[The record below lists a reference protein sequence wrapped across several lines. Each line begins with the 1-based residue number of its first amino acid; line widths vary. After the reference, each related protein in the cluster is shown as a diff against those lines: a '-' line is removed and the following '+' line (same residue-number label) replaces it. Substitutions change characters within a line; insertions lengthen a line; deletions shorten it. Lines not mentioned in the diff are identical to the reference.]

1 MGFTPYQKPHP
12 PIEMGAQSEGATKR
26 AARLADSV
34 FFGPQVA
41 WADMKKLAEVYRKE
55 RREMGRNTA
64 IGLGASRSLMVGKSK
79 EDAARESQEDLEKT
93 FNQYRSGEMQDEE

>member
-12 PIEMGAQSEGATKR
+12 PIEMGAQSEGATRR

-41 WADMKKLAEVYRKE
+41 WADMKKLAEVYRE
-55 RREMGRNTA
+55 VRRGIDQAPTNR
-64 IGLGASRSLMVGKSK
+64 LGAIRGLIVGNSK
-79 EDAARESQEDLEKT
+79 EDAGRGAQQDIGKT
-93 FNQYRSGEMQDEE
+93 VNMYR

>member
-12 PIEMGAQSEGATKR
+12 PIEMGAQSEGATRR

-41 WADMKKLAEVYRKE
+41 WADMKKLAEVYRE
-55 RREMGRNTA
+55 ARRGDGSVPDKRAGRLA
-64 IGLGASRSLMVGKSK
+64 
-79 EDAARESQEDLEKT
+79 
-93 FNQYRSGEMQDEE
+93 